1 MDERVVSEEN
11 PREAFSSK
19 HDDILL
25 PRPLLISPY
34 SLYGLGSRASRE
46 TTLCGFE
53 NKIFSSSTRYLT
65 FLRTWWLGERHEAG
79 EERERASERVIV
91 SGPKAGGFAVCDMGR
106 AGLLCG
112 RYRFSLVGLVLK
124 RLHGVM
130 RIWESLMWDLH
141 AHVHRHLMGH
151 GVRKEDRRPGIG
163 SSTKRNVPVG
173 LGRDGQRNVE
183 GGSISGLLDLFIQY
197 LVKAARCEGG
207 EVLQY
212 H

>member
-11 PREAFSSK
+11 PGKPFPQNMMTSSYR
-19 HDDILL
+19 DL
-25 PRPLLISPY
+25 LLISPY

-79 EERERASERVIV
+79 ERRERASERVIV
-91 SGPKAGGFAVCDMGR
+91 SGPKAGGFAVCDMMGR

-173 LGRDGQRNVE
+173 LGRT
-183 GGSISGLLDLFIQY
+183 
-197 LVKAARCEGG
+197 
-207 EVLQY
+207 
-212 H
+212 